1 MQVTFDEIRENLKK
15 SYELTDDEHLL
26 LRFLFT
32 IPETK
37 RQQGIAITEVELTDG
52 KRYLHLNT
60 PVASLSSIDPVL
72 CLKINTMQPIG
83 HLAATDIEGEP
94 YIIMC
99 ENLPYSTLSLDELKY
114 VVEHLARTAD
124 RLEESLM
131 QGEDLY

>member
-1 MQVTFDEIRENLKK
+1 MPLTFDDVRNHIKS

-32 IPETK
+32 IPENQ

-60 PVASLSSIDPVL
+60 PVAALSSIDPVL
-72 CLKINTMQPIG
+72 CLKINTMQPVG
-83 HLAATDIEGEP
+83 HLAATEIEGDP

-99 ENLPYSTLSLDELKY
+99 ENLPYSTLDLNELKY